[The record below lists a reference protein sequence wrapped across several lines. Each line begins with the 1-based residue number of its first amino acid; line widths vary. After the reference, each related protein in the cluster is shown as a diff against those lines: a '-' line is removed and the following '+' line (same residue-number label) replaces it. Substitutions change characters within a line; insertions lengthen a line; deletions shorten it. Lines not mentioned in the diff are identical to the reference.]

1 MSSQMLLKI
10 VHILDY
16 IILISILSFSAPF
29 LDENGDIKSEIEFLE
44 DRELV
49 DCDFIDEEMLS
60 MHNRYQDDTRDDE
73 ISFDSNRNTPT
84 TYFEVV
90 TGGTKPT
97 FEDFSHVPRGSAN
110 RVISPNDSFT
120 TAEEDL
126 T

>member
-1 MSSQMLLKI
+1 M
-10 VHILDY
+10 HIFRLHV
-16 IILISILSFSAPF
+16 ILISILSCFSAPF

-73 ISFDSNRNTPT
+73 ISFDSNRNPPT

-90 TGGTKPT
+90 TGGTEPT

>member
-1 MSSQMLLKI
+1 
-10 VHILDY
+10 
-16 IILISILSFSAPF
+16 
-29 LDENGDIKSEIEFLE
+29 
-44 DRELV
+44 
-49 DCDFIDEEMLS
+49 

-90 TGGTKPT
+90 TGGTEPT

-126 T
+126 TQKLLMMDRVFVCKNQCKKWVEQKFEPRIFWSYF